1 MVIKIQIIEN
11 SYQVFATTISN
22 QWFITG
28 KTAAKSEFSLK
39 PEGEFSAVE
48 FEKEFE
54 EGSFPRG
61 SFSQRNYSGSSI
73 T

>member
-1 MVIKIQIIEN
+1 M
-11 SYQVFATTISN
+11 SN

-48 FEKEFE
+48 FEVEFE
-54 EGSFPRG
+54 EGNFPRGSFPRG
-61 SFSQRNYSGSSI
+61 SFPQRNYSGSSVI
-73 T
+73 